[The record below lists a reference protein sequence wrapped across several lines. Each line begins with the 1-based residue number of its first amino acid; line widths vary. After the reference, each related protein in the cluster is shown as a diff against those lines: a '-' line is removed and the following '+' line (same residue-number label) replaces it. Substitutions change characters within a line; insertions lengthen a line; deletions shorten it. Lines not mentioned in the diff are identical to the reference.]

1 MSRLKEL
8 KEKYAVQQGFDSWK
22 ELWFD
27 TTNFKH
33 ANERIDELVKMYA
46 KECSQASLEKA
57 SENCYAK
64 EIYGLCFNDNVKIEK
79 SITNESNII
88 LL

>member
-1 MSRLKEL
+1 MSRLEYL

-33 ANERIDELVKMYA
+33 ANERIDELVKLYA

-57 SENCYAK
+57 SEKTSLIENETSYVK
-64 EIYGLCFNDNVKIEK
+64 QSEITIE
-79 SITNESNII
+79 ENII

>member
-1 MSRLKEL
+1 MSRLEEI

-46 KECSQASLEKA
+46 KECSVASLEKA
-57 SENCYAK
+57 SEQPSFYKLNDFSERVYGIKK
-64 EIYGLCFNDNVKIEK
+64 ELINNSE
-79 SITNESNII
+79 NIV